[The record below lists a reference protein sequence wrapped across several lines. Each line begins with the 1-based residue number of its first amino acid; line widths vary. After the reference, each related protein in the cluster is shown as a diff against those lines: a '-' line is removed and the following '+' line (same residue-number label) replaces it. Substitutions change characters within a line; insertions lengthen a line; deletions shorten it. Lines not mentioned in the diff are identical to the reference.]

1 MSALMKIEPL
11 SRSHKCAK
19 FSCGQPQVDG
29 FLTKH
34 AKEAQHTR
42 RSKVWVI
49 ADERKQVQS
58 FISLHLRNLSIRD
71 DEDVYPMAWIGFLG
85 TCKDS
90 QGQGMGKSLFRH
102 ALKEIDA
109 ASARM
114 PIAFV
119 SLQMS
124 PLRGQ
129 EERLKRFYADFGF
142 VDFIGW
148 PHHMLMHHS
157 TLAGV

>member
-1 MSALMKIEPL
+1 MSSSMKIQPL
-11 SRSHKCAK
+11 SRSHRRAS
-19 FSCGQPQVDG
+19 FSCGQPQVDA

-34 AKEAQHTR
+34 AKEAQHAR

-49 ADERKQVQS
+49 ADEKKQVQS
-58 FISLHLRNLSIRD
+58 FVSLHFRNLAIRD

-85 TCKDS
+85 THKSS
-90 QGQGMGKSLFRH
+90 QRQGMGKSLFRH
-102 ALKEIDA
+102 ALKEIYA
-109 ASARM
+109 ASEHM

-124 PLRGQ
+124 PLRGE
-129 EERLKRFYADFGF
+129 EERLKRFYTSFGF

-148 PHHMLMHHS
+148 PNHMLMHHS
-157 TLAGV
+157 TLASV